1 MGKSFNNDIKI
12 SDSEEITQKKI
23 NTGIT
28 DRNRIRK
35 DDKGNPDNCEVIF
48 DYWKIFGS
56 NEEVNQ
62 ICCDCKNAKIGCA
75 QCKKM
80 LACKVNQTLAPI
92 REKRLE
98 LQKDSNYIK
107 DVIIEGSK
115 KAKIEA
121 QIVMNGVLEA
131 VKMYH

>member
-1 MGKSFNNDIKI
+1 
-12 SDSEEITQKKI
+12 
-23 NTGIT
+23 
-28 DRNRIRK
+28 
-35 DDKGNPDNCEVIF
+35 
-48 DYWKIFGS
+48 
-56 NEEVNQ
+56 
-62 ICCDCKNAKIGCA
+62 
-75 QCKKM
+75 M
-80 LACKVNQTLAPI
+80 LANKVNQTLAPI

>member
-1 MGKSFNNDIKI
+1 
-12 SDSEEITQKKI
+12 
-23 NTGIT
+23 
-28 DRNRIRK
+28 
-35 DDKGNPDNCEVIF
+35 
-48 DYWKIFGS
+48 
-56 NEEVNQ
+56 
-62 ICCDCKNAKIGCA
+62 
-75 QCKKM
+75 M
-80 LACKVNQTLAPI
+80 LASKVNQTLAPI